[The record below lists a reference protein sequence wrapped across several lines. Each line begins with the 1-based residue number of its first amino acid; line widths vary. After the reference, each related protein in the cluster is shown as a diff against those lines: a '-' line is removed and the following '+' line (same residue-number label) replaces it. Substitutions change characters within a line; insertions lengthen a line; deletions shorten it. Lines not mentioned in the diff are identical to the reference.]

1 MENGMQMTLEECMPE
16 RFQKQIAGASDS
28 LARISQLP
36 ENSLDFKETVQACFS
51 ELCTLSD
58 SSKKK
63 INPLTFSLRTLRI
76 CLVLMEDGISL
87 GCSLKW
93 SRGQNAYQNG
103 KCSTLKTSEC
113 LKIEKGCSLSDILE
127 DEVPQKYFLSKE
139 QTENSVH
146 LILDGCINGRNSPK
160 GQNIQW

>member
-16 RFQKQIAGASDS
+16 TFQKQIAGASDS
-28 LARISQLP
+28 LVRISQLP
-36 ENSLDFKETVQACFS
+36 ENNLDFKETVQVCFL

-58 SSKKK
+58 NSKKK

-76 CLVLMEDGISL
+76 CLALMEDGISP

-93 SRGQNAYQNG
+93 SRGGTMQNG

-127 DEVPQKYFLSKE
+127 DEVPQKYFLPKE
-139 QTENSVH
+139 QTEKIVFT
-146 LILDGCINGRNSPK
+146 
-160 GQNIQW
+160 